1 MRRVEHIAG
10 ALIGLGVVAAGIGIT
25 TNHRAASSRAGRRPD
40 RRMAKHF
47 ALSEPGRDRAL
58 LAYANLPLAF
68 VENRGQI
75 DSRVFY
81 YA

>member
-25 TNHRAASSRAGRRPD
+25 TTHRAASSRAGRRPD

-47 ALSEPGRDRAL
+47 FFGLAVTVRFWRMSLRASSRTAADR
-58 LAYANLPLAF
+58 
-68 VENRGQI
+68 
-75 DSRVFY
+75 
-81 YA
+81 